1 MSSTDGPSPS
11 RPTAPASRRR
21 CGLVALFA
29 AAAMGLLVAGAAD
42 GGDRRPP
49 HHPPPDGP
57 PSGPPGAPIDPDAPP
72 DGGHGDGDGH
82 DELPPTSPGGGGGG
96 GGWVEKR
103 LEALAI
109 VDQFPP
115 AVIVEFE
122 GLLMGWFEFNGGSD
136 ARLPFDEWLWANGVE
151 DPEEFGTFMLIFQ
164 IIFALR

>member
-1 MSSTDGPSPS
+1 VSSIDGPCPS
-11 RPTAPASRRR
+11 RTTTPAARRR
-21 CGLVALFA
+21 CGLAALFA

-49 HHPPPDGP
+49 HHPPPGD
-57 PSGPPGAPIDPDAPP
+57 PPGGPIDPDAHP
-72 DGGHGDGDGH
+72 DGGHGDGNGH
-82 DELPPTSPGGGGGG
+82 DELPPTSPGGGGNGGGGG
-96 GGWVEKR
+96 GGWVAKR

-115 AVIVEFE
+115 AVVVEFE
-122 GLLMGWFEFNGGSD
+122 GLLMGWLEFNGGNDS
-136 ARLPFDEWLWANGVE
+136 RLPFDEWLWANGVE